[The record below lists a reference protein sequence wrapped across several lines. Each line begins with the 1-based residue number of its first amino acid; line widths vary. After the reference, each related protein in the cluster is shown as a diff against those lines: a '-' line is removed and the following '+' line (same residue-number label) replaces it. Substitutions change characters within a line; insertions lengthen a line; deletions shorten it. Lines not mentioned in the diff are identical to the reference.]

1 MSINA
6 LYPIQFATPAVAPNG
21 QMYTKTNA
29 GKIIGGTVGAAVG
42 LSSNPYSGPVPTA
55 IDSVVMAAIGTGI
68 GSAVD
73 YLINKQREQIANSVS
88 LNSPTPT
95 LMVNA

>member
-6 LYPIQFATPAVAPNG
+6 LYPIQFTTPAIAPNG
-21 QMYTKTNA
+21 QMYQKTNA

-42 LSSNPYSGPVPTA
+42 LNSGSYATPIPTT
-55 IDSVVMAAIGTGI
+55 IDSMVMAAIGTGI

-73 YLINKQREQIANSVS
+73 YLINKQREEIANSI
-88 LNSPTPT
+88 NINPPAPT
-95 LMVNA
+95 LMLNA